1 MTSVTPFPVKTQGFY
16 ANFNFT
22 VLRPPRVAALFFCCY
37 QETLKNFHPGKR
49 IFQVTFYAAA
59 AGAYYVYFRMYRYML
74 HVRILWAVRIYK
86 KRLKKRMA
94 LPKKC
99 AAKKKI
105 GDAKKHQMKR
115 QLRKNGAAIG
125 CAVRH
130 SVYCAS
136 IVVGGEKV
144 RVSTANGCALF
155 IRRADR
161 TLCQCSS
168 GCKAERSRRCFRRY
182 CRANGRR
189 LHWQDKMLAGMLA
202 VE

>member
-94 LPKKC
+94 F
-99 AAKKKI
+99 AKK
-105 GDAKKHQMKR
+105 M
-115 QLRKNGAAIG
+115 
-125 CAVRH
+125 C
-130 SVYCAS
+130 C
-136 IVVGGEKV
+136 EKE
-144 RVSTANGCALF
+144 N
-155 IRRADR
+155 
-161 TLCQCSS
+161 
-168 GCKAERSRRCFRRY
+168 RRCKKTSDEKTTKEERCSHWLRRSTFRILCKHC
-182 CRANGRR
+182 CRRRKSPCQYSERLRLVYSQGRSYTVSVQQWMQSGAQPPVFSTILPCKR
-189 LHWQDKMLAGMLA
+189 TPVALAR
-202 VE
+202 

>member
-1 MTSVTPFPVKTQGFY
+1 MDGIRQKD
-16 ANFNFT
+16 
-22 VLRPPRVAALFFCCY
+22 VLR
-37 QETLKNFHPGKR
+37 KR
-49 IFQVTFYAAA
+49 KSAMQ
-59 AGAYYVYFRMYRYML
+59 
-74 HVRILWAVRIYK
+74 
-86 KRLKKRMA
+86 
-94 LPKKC
+94 
-99 AAKKKI
+99 
-105 GDAKKHQMKR
+105 KKHQMKR